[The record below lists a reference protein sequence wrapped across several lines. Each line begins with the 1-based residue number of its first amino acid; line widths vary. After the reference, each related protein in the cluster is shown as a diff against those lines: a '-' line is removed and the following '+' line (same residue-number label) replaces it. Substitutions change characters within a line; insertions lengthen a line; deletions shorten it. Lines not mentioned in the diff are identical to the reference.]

1 MATQWFN
8 NMMMD
13 EPSFFH
19 QWQSDALLE
28 QYTEQQIAVAFGQ
41 GEVDQSQ
48 SQSVAAA
55 AALMPLQ
62 QLAAP
67 EHRPR
72 KAAKVNTSWDSC
84 ITEQGS
90 PADSSSP
97 TILSFGGNA
106 AAAFANSKPELHQV
120 PGAPYYGGAPSK
132 APKQEMVD
140 AGSAMLFQQARPAK
154 RSYDDMAAAVEAAK
168 APATTTRP
176 ASQNQDHILA
186 ERKRREK
193 LSQRFIAL
201 SKIVPG
207 LKKMDKAS
215 VLGDA
220 IKYVKQ
226 LQDQVKGLEDEAR
239 RRPVEAAV
247 LVKKSQLSA
256 DDDDGSSCDE
266 NFVGTEAAGTLLEIE
281 ARVSDRT
288 VLVRIHCENRKG
300 ALITALSV
308 VESLGLTI
316 MNTNVLPFTTS
327 SLDITIMAM
336 AGDDFCLSVKDIVKK
351 LNQAFKSSF

>member
-1 MATQWFN
+1 MATQWFS
-8 NMMMD
+8 NMVAD

-28 QYTEQQIAVAFGQ
+28 QYTEQQIAAAFGQ
-41 GEVDQSQ
+41 GEVDQA
-48 SQSVAAA
+48 VA
-55 AALMPLQ
+55 AALMQ
-62 QLAAP
+62 HAAGAA

-72 KAAKVNTSWDSC
+72 KAAKVNASWDSC
-84 ITEQGS
+84 ITDQGS

-97 TILSFGGNA
+97 TILSFGGGHADAGAMFAKAQAPSA
-106 AAAFANSKPELHQV
+106 A
-120 PGAPYYGGAPSK
+120 YYGASAANVPVK
-132 APKQEMVD
+132 APKQEVD
-140 AGSAMLFQQARPAK
+140 AVVPPFQAQARPVK
-154 RSYDDMAAAVEAAK
+154 RSYDDMVAAAAVEPAK
-168 APATTTRP
+168 APAASRP
-176 ASQNQDHILA
+176 APQNQDHILA

-266 NFVGTEAAGTLLEIE
+266 NFVAGEVGTRTALPEIE

-288 VLVRIHCENRKG
+288 VLVKIHCENRKG
-300 ALITALSV
+300 ALITALSEI
-308 VESLGLTI
+308 ESIGLTI
-316 MNTNVLPFTTS
+316 MNTNVLPFTSS

-336 AGDDFCLSVKDIVKK
+336 AGEDFCLSVKDIVKK
-351 LNQAFKSSF
+351 INQAFKSSL

>member
-1 MATQWFN
+1 
-8 NMMMD
+8 MD

-28 QYTEQQIAVAFGQ
+28 QYTEQQIAMAFSQ
-41 GEVDQSQ
+41 GELDQ
-48 SQSVAAA
+48 A
-55 AALMPLQ
+55 AALMPQ
-62 QLAAP
+62 QQQQQQYAAAAAP
-67 EHRPR
+67 AAEHRPR

-97 TILSFGGNA
+97 TILSFGGHGA
-106 AAAFANSKPELHQV
+106 AAAFAKAEAAHV
-120 PGAPYYGGAPSK
+120 PSYYGGASAAPVK

-140 AGSAMLFQQARPAK
+140 AGVSAPFQARPVK
-154 RSYDDMAAAVEAAK
+154 RSYDAMVAAVEAP
-168 APATTTRP
+168 APAPSRP

-226 LQDQVKGLEDEAR
+226 LQDQVKGLEDVAR

-247 LVKKSQLSA
+247 LVKKTQLSA

-266 NFVGTEAAGTLLEIE
+266 NFVGGEAGTLPEIE

-288 VLVRIHCENRKG
+288 VLVKIHCENRKG
-300 ALITALSV
+300 VLIAALTE
-308 VESLGLTI
+308 VERLGLTI
-316 MNTNVLPFTTS
+316 MNTNVLPFTSS

-351 LNQAFKSSF
+351 LNQAFKSSC

>member
-1 MATQWFN
+1 MATQWFS
-8 NMMMD
+8 NMVVD

-28 QYTEQQIAVAFGQ
+28 QYTEQQIAVAFG
-41 GEVDQSQ
+41 GHGGLDLDLDLDLDHG
-48 SQSVAAA
+48 VATPP
-55 AALMPLQ
+55 PLQ
-62 QLAAP
+62 RVPAPAAD
-67 EHRPR
+67 HRPR
-72 KAAKVNTSWDSC
+72 KAARGNASWDSC
-84 ITEQGS
+84 VTEQGS
-90 PADSSSP
+90 PDDYSSP
-97 TILSFGGNA
+97 TILSFAGHHA
-106 AAAFANSKPELHQV
+106 
-120 PGAPYYGGAPSK
+120 K
-132 APKQEMVD
+132 APKQELLD
-140 AGSAMLFQQARPAK
+140 AAAAALPSFQQARPAPK
-154 RSYDDMAAAVEAAK
+154 RSYDDMMAEAARSPAAAA
-168 APATTTRP
+168 RP

-226 LQDQVKGLEDEAR
+226 LQDQVKGLEDDAR

-256 DDDDGSSCDE
+256 DDDEGSSCDD
-266 NFVGTEAAGTLLEIE
+266 NSVGAEASATLLPEIE
-281 ARVSDRT
+281 ARLSGRT
-288 VLVRIHCENRKG
+288 VLVRVHCDNRKG
-300 ALITALSV
+300 VLIAALSE
-308 VESLGLTI
+308 VERLGLSV
-316 MNTNVLPFTTS
+316 MNTNVLPFTAS

-336 AGDDFCLSVKDIVKK
+336 AGDDFCLSAKDIVKK
-351 LNQAFKSSF
+351 LNQAFKSPF

>member
-1 MATQWFN
+1 MV
-8 NMMMD
+8 MD

-41 GEVDQSQ
+41 GEVDQ
-48 SQSVAAA
+48 AAA
-55 AALMPLQ
+55 AALMQ
-62 QLAAP
+62 QQQYAAG

-72 KAAKVNTSWDSC
+72 KAAKVNNTSWDSC

-97 TILSFGGNA
+97 TILSFGGHA
-106 AAAFANSKPELHQV
+106 DATAVFARAQTPT
-120 PGAPYYGGAPSK
+120 APYYGASAAASVK
-132 APKQEMVD
+132 PKKEVD
-140 AGSAMLFQQARPAK
+140 AAVPFPQARPVK
-154 RSYDDMAAAVEAAK
+154 RSYDAMVAAAEPAK
-168 APATTTRP
+168 APAASRP

-226 LQDQVKGLEDEAR
+226 LEDQVKGLEEEAR

-247 LVKKSQLSA
+247 LFKKSQLSA

-266 NFVGTEAAGTLLEIE
+266 NFEGGEGGLPEIE
-281 ARVSDRT
+281 ARVSERT
-288 VLVRIHCENRKG
+288 VLVKIHCENRKG
-300 ALITALSV
+300 ALITALSE
-308 VESLGLTI
+308 VESIGLTI

-336 AGDDFCLSVKDIVKK
+336 AGEDFSLSVKDIVKK
-351 LNQAFKSSF
+351 LNQAFKLSL

>member
-1 MATQWFN
+1 MATQWFS
-8 NMMMD
+8 NMVME

-41 GEVDQSQ
+41 GEVDDQ
-48 SQSVAAA
+48 AAFA

-62 QLAAP
+62 QQQPAAAA

-97 TILSFGGNA
+97 TILSFGGHA
-106 AAAFANSKPELHQV
+106 TAAFAKAEV
-120 PGAPYYGGAPSK
+120 PTSAPCYYGGAPAK
-132 APKQEMVD
+132 APKQEVLD
-140 AGSAMLFQQARPAK
+140 TTAPSSHHAK
-154 RSYDDMAAAVEAAK
+154 RSYDAMAAEVAM
-168 APATTTRP
+168 APAPATTRP

-247 LVKKSQLSA
+247 LVKRSQLSA
-256 DDDDGSSCDE
+256 GDDDGSSCDE
-266 NFVGTEAAGTLLEIE
+266 NFVGAEAAAGKALPEIE

-288 VLVRIHCENRKG
+288 VLIRIHCENRKG
-300 ALITALSV
+300 VLIAALS
-308 VESLGLTI
+308 EIERLGLTI

-336 AGDDFCLSVKDIVKK
+336 TGDDFCLSVKDIVKK
-351 LNQAFKSSF
+351 LNQAFKTSFSRV

>member
-1 MATQWFN
+1 MATQWFS
-8 NMMMD
+8 NMVMD

-28 QYTEQQIAVAFGQ
+28 QYTEQQIAAAFGQ
-41 GEVDQSQ
+41 GEVDQT
-48 SQSVAAA
+48 VA
-55 AALMPLQ
+55 AALMQ
-62 QLAAP
+62 HAAAG

-84 ITEQGS
+84 ITDQGS

-97 TILSFGGNA
+97 TILSFGGHHADAGAVFGQAPAPAPGA
-106 AAAFANSKPELHQV
+106 AAYYGASGANSV
-120 PGAPYYGGAPSK
+120 PVK
-132 APKQEMVD
+132 APKQEVD
-140 AGSAMLFQQARPAK
+140 AVVPPFQAK
-154 RSYDDMAAAVEAAK
+154 RSYDAMVAAAVEPAK
-168 APATTTRP
+168 VSATSRP
-176 ASQNQDHILA
+176 NPQNQDHILA

-266 NFVGTEAAGTLLEIE
+266 SFVAGEAGTRTALPEIE

-288 VLVRIHCENRKG
+288 VLVKIHCENRKG
-300 ALITALSV
+300 ALIAALSEI
-308 VESLGLTI
+308 ESFGLTI
-316 MNTNVLPFTTS
+316 VNTNVLPFTSS
-327 SLDITIMAM
+327 SLDITIMAT
-336 AGDDFCLSVKDIVKK
+336 AGEDFCMSVKDIVKK

>member
-1 MATQWFN
+1 MATQWFS
-8 NMMMD
+8 NMVMD

-19 QWQSDALLE
+19 QWQSDGLLE

-41 GEVDQSQ
+41 GEVEVDQ
-48 SQSVAAA
+48 ALA

-62 QLAAP
+62 QPAAAA

-97 TILSFGGNA
+97 TILSFGGHAA
-106 AAAFANSKPELHQV
+106 AAAFAKAEAHQV
-120 PGAPYYGGAPSK
+120 PSAPYYGAPAK
-132 APKQEMVD
+132 APKQEVVD
-140 AGSAMLFQQARPAK
+140 TGATAFHQERPAK
-154 RSYDDMAAAVEAAK
+154 RSYDAMVAEVAK
-168 APATTTRP
+168 VPAPATTRP
-176 ASQNQDHILA
+176 ASQNQDHIMA

-266 NFVGTEAAGTLLEIE
+266 NFVGTEAAGTLPEIE

-288 VLVRIHCENRKG
+288 VLIRIHCENRKG
-300 ALITALSV
+300 VLIAALSE
-308 VESLGLTI
+308 VERLGLTI

-327 SLDITIMAM
+327 TLDITVMAM
-336 AGDDFCLSVKDIVKK
+336 VSQLNHSLS
-351 LNQAFKSSF
+351 AMHMPFSSQLPMC

>member
-1 MATQWFN
+1 MATQWFS
-8 NMMMD
+8 NMVMD

-19 QWQSDALLE
+19 QWQSDGLLE

-41 GEVDQSQ
+41 GEVEVDQALAAALLPLQ
-48 SQSVAAA
+48 QPAAA
-55 AALMPLQ
+55 A
-62 QLAAP
+62 

-97 TILSFGGNA
+97 TILSFGGHAA
-106 AAAFANSKPELHQV
+106 AAAFAKAEAHQV
-120 PGAPYYGGAPSK
+120 PSAPYYGAPAK
-132 APKQEMVD
+132 APKQEVVD
-140 AGSAMLFQQARPAK
+140 AGATAFHQERPAK
-154 RSYDDMAAAVEAAK
+154 RSYDAMVAEVAK
-168 APATTTRP
+168 VPAPATTRP
-176 ASQNQDHILA
+176 ASQNQDHIMA

-266 NFVGTEAAGTLLEIE
+266 NFVGTEAAGTLPEIE

-288 VLVRIHCENRKG
+288 VLIRIHCENRKG
-300 ALITALSV
+300 VLIAALSE
-308 VESLGLTI
+308 VERLGLTI

-327 SLDITIMAM
+327 TLDITVMAM

>member
-1 MATQWFN
+1 
-8 NMMMD
+8 MD

-19 QWQSDALLE
+19 QWQSDGLLE

-41 GEVDQSQ
+41 AGEAD
-48 SQSVAAA
+48 AAA
-55 AALMPLQ
+55 AAAAMMVQ
-62 QLAAP
+62 QQQYAAAAAA

-97 TILSFGGNA
+97 TILSFGGHADAAA
-106 AAAFANSKPELHQV
+106 AAAFASAGQAQS
-120 PGAPYYGGAPSK
+120 APYYGGASAAALK
-132 APKQEMVD
+132 PKQELD
-140 AGSAMLFQQARPAK
+140 AAAAPFSQARPVK
-154 RSYDDMAAAVEAAK
+154 RSYDAMVAADVAK
-168 APATTTRP
+168 APAAAASRP
-176 ASQNQDHILA
+176 ASQNQEHILA

-226 LQDQVKGLEDEAR
+226 LQDQVKGLEEEAR

-266 NFVGTEAAGTLLEIE
+266 NFDGGEATAGLPEIE
-281 ARVSDRT
+281 ARVSERT
-288 VLVRIHCENRKG
+288 VLVKIHCENRKG
-300 ALITALSV
+300 ALITALSE
-308 VESLGLTI
+308 VETIGLTI
-316 MNTNVLPFTTS
+316 MNTNVLPFTSS
-327 SLDITIMAM
+327 SLDITIMAT
-336 AGDDFCLSVKDIVKK
+336 V
-351 LNQAFKSSF
+351 SSQSPSNLF

>member
-1 MATQWFN
+1 MATQWFS
-8 NMMMD
+8 NMVMD

-19 QWQSDALLE
+19 QWQSDGLLE

-41 GEVDQSQ
+41 AAAGEVDLVQQ
-48 SQSVAAA
+48 QYAAG
-55 AALMPLQ
+55 
-62 QLAAP
+62 

-97 TILSFGGNA
+97 TILSFAGGVAAQAQSA
-106 AAAFANSKPELHQV
+106 AAA
-120 PGAPYYGGAPSK
+120 APYYAGAVK
-132 APKQEMVD
+132 PKQEMD
-140 AGSAMLFQQARPAK
+140 APPFSHPAK
-154 RSYDDMAAAVEAAK
+154 RSYDAMVADVAAAKVAAPT
-168 APATTTRP
+168 PAASRP
-176 ASQNQDHILA
+176 ASQNQEHILA

-226 LQDQVKGLEDEAR
+226 LQEQVKGLEEDAR

-266 NFVGTEAAGTLLEIE
+266 NFDGGAEAAGLPEIE

-288 VLVRIHCENRKG
+288 VLVKIHCENRKG
-300 ALITALSV
+300 ALITALTE

-316 MNTNVLPFTTS
+316 MNTNVLPFTSS
-327 SLDITIMAM
+327 SLDITIMAT
-336 AGDDFCLSVKDIVKK
+336 AGEDFSLSVKDIVKK
-351 LNQAFKSSF
+351 LNQAFKLSL

>member
-1 MATQWFN
+1 
-8 NMMMD
+8 MD

-41 GEVDQSQ
+41 GEVDHA
-48 SQSVAAA
+48 VAAA
-55 AALMPLQ
+55 LSTMPQQQQQQQPAVAA
-62 QLAAP
+62 

-97 TILSFGGNA
+97 TILSFGGHA
-106 AAAFANSKPELHQV
+106 AAAFAKPEPHPHQ
-120 PGAPYYGGAPSK
+120 APSAAAYYGAAAAAAK
-132 APKQEMVD
+132 APKQEVLD
-140 AGSAMLFQQARPAK
+140 AAALPFPAK
-154 RSYDDMAAAVEAAK
+154 RSYDDMAEAANK
-168 APATTTRP
+168 APAATTRP

-256 DDDDGSSCDE
+256 DDDEGSSCDE
-266 NFVGTEAAGTLLEIE
+266 NFVGTDASGTLPEIE

-300 ALITALSV
+300 VLIAALS
-308 VESLGLTI
+308 EIERLGLSI

>member
-1 MATQWFN
+1 MATQWFS
-8 NMMMD
+8 NMVMD

-41 GEVDQSQ
+41 GEVDDQ
-48 SQSVAAA
+48 AAFA

-62 QLAAP
+62 QQQPAAAA

-97 TILSFGGNA
+97 TILSFGGHA
-106 AAAFANSKPELHQV
+106 AAAFAKAEV
-120 PGAPYYGGAPSK
+120 PTSAPCYYGGAPAK
-132 APKQEMVD
+132 APKQEVLD
-140 AGSAMLFQQARPAK
+140 ATAPSSHQAK
-154 RSYDDMAAAVEAAK
+154 RSYDAMVAEVAMAR
-168 APATTTRP
+168 APATTRP

-247 LVKKSQLSA
+247 LVKRSQLSA

-266 NFVGTEAAGTLLEIE
+266 NFVGAEAAAGTALPEIE

-288 VLVRIHCENRKG
+288 VLIRIHCENRKG
-300 ALITALSV
+300 VLIAALS
-308 VESLGLTI
+308 EIERLGLTI

-336 AGDDFCLSVKDIVKK
+336 TGDDFCLSVKDIVKK
-351 LNQAFKSSF
+351 LNQAFKTSFSRV

>member
-1 MATQWFN
+1 MATQWFS
-8 NMMMD
+8 NMVMD

-28 QYTEQQIAVAFGQ
+28 QYTEQQIAVAFGHQ
-41 GEVDQSQ
+41 GEVDQA
-48 SQSVAAA
+48 VAASLTMPARTTTQQQQQYA
-55 AALMPLQ
+55 AATPAELHQ
-62 QLAAP
+62 
-67 EHRPR
+67 RPR

-84 ITEQGS
+84 VTEQGS

-97 TILSFGGNA
+97 TILSFSGGHTRAEAQQVPA
-106 AAAFANSKPELHQV
+106 AAAFY
-120 PGAPYYGGAPSK
+120 GAAAPPVK
-132 APKQEMVD
+132 APKQEVVD
-140 AGSAMLFQQARPAK
+140 AAAFQARPVK
-154 RSYDDMAAAVEAAK
+154 RSYDVMVAAEAQ
-168 APATTTRP
+168 APIPSRP

-266 NFVGTEAAGTLLEIE
+266 NFVGGDGAALPEIE
-281 ARVSDRT
+281 ARVADRT
-288 VLVRIHCENRKG
+288 VLVKIHCENRKG
-300 ALITALSV
+300 ALITALTQ
-308 VESLGLTI
+308 VEGFGLTI
-316 MNTNVLPFTTS
+316 MNTNVLPFTSS
-327 SLDITIMAM
+327 SLDITIMAT
-336 AGDDFCLSVKDIVKK
+336 AGDEFCLSVKDIVKK

>member
-1 MATQWFN
+1 MATQWFS
-8 NMMMD
+8 NMVID

-19 QWQSDALLE
+19 QWQSDGLLE

-41 GEVDQSQ
+41 AAGEVEQHH
-48 SQSVAAA
+48 AA
-55 AALMPLQ
+55 AALVQ
-62 QLAAP
+62 QQQYAAG

-97 TILSFGGNA
+97 TILSFGGHTDA
-106 AAAFANSKPELHQV
+106 AVFASAQAQS
-120 PGAPYYGGAPSK
+120 APYYSAAAVK
-132 APKQEMVD
+132 PKQEVD
-140 AGSAMLFQQARPAK
+140 AGHAAAPFSQARPVK
-154 RSYDDMAAAVEAAK
+154 RSYDAMVAAADVAK
-168 APATTTRP
+168 APAAAASRP
-176 ASQNQDHILA
+176 ASQNQEHILA

-226 LQDQVKGLEDEAR
+226 LQEQVKGLEEEAR

-266 NFVGTEAAGTLLEIE
+266 NFDGGEAGLPEIE
-281 ARVSDRT
+281 ARVSERT
-288 VLVRIHCENRKG
+288 VLVKIHCENRKG
-300 ALITALSV
+300 ALITALSE
-308 VESLGLTI
+308 VESIGLTI

-327 SLDITIMAM
+327 SLDITIMAT
-336 AGDDFCLSVKDIVKK
+336 AGEDFSLSVKDIVKK
-351 LNQAFKSSF
+351 LNQAFKLSP